1 MREESMKNKNQ
12 FCIAAI
18 AACVAMG
25 AVSVQAQEIDVAEPY
40 LHNDV
45 QERQDFPERDSLGK
59 MVTAE
64 LPNLA
69 DSPIREPSPME
80 VDTSKNARP
89 SEQLLGRITSE
100 VFHEMADLERGNV
113 FLKLQTE
120 RETLK
125 NDLEALKAKYRQAR
139 LDEIEKRESV
149 IRTRVEWMQ
158 EQERIRQEILEKQ
171 KQLDLLDQQRE
182 VANLQKT
189 ERLMA
194 LSQKR
199 PVAPVQ
205 TIVPKNVTV
214 NVEDPSNPEPV
225 VDVVEDTTLIPS
237 EAEGFTSP
245 VVPSFLSE
253 LTILDIKGVKNKLT
267 ARVYDK
273 SGKLFTLKKGDIF
286 GIDYVVKDITKN
298 EIVFVYDDQEEVLR
312 MGQPT
317 IPVNVD

>member
-1 MREESMKNKNQ
+1 MKNKDNKL
-12 FCIAAI
+12 CIAAVV
-18 AACVAMG
+18 ACAAMG
-25 AVSVQAQEIDVAEPY
+25 AFSVQAQESESIDVAEPY
-40 LHNDV
+40 LREET
-45 QERQDFPERDSLGK
+45 QERVDFPLRPSLGTP
-59 MVTAE
+59 VEAE
-64 LPNLA
+64 LPSLT

-80 VDTSKNARP
+80 ISTSKNATP

-199 PVAPVQ
+199 PSTPVQ
-205 TIVPKNVTV
+205 TTTPKNITV
-214 NVEDPSNPEPV
+214 DASNPSSPEV
-225 VDVVEDTTLIPS
+225 TEVDTDIEDS
-237 EAEGFTSP
+237 FVSP

-273 SGKLFTLKKGDIF
+273 SGKIFTLKKGDIF

-298 EIVFVYDDQEEVLR
+298 EVVFVYGDQEEVLR

>member
-1 MREESMKNKNQ
+1 MKNKNQ

-40 LHNDV
+40 LRDDA
-45 QERQDFPERDSLGK
+45 QERVDFPERDSLGK

-199 PVAPVQ
+199 SVAPVQ
-205 TIVPKNVTV
+205 TTVPKNVTV

-225 VDVVEDTTLIPS
+225 VDVVEDPTLIP
-237 EAEGFTSP
+237 EEGFVSP

-286 GIDYVVKDITKN
+286 GIDYVVKDISKN

>member
-1 MREESMKNKNQ
+1 MKNKNQ

-40 LHNDV
+40 LRNDV
-45 QERQDFPERDSLGK
+45 QERQDFPERNSLSQ

-205 TIVPKNVTV
+205 TTVPKNVTV
-214 NVEDPSNPEPV
+214 NVEDTSNPEPI
-225 VDVVEDTTLIPS
+225 VDVVEDPTLLPS
-237 EAEGFTSP
+237 EGEGFTSP

-286 GIDYVVKDITKN
+286 GIDYVVKDISKN

>member
-1 MREESMKNKNQ
+1 MKNNKL
-12 FCIAAI
+12 CLAAF
-18 AACVAMG
+18 AAFVAMG
-25 AVSVQAQEIDVAEPY
+25 AFSVQAQESVDVAEPF
-40 LHNDV
+40 LQEET
-45 QERQDFPERDSLGK
+45 QERVDFPTRSSLGEMK
-59 MVTAE
+59 EAE
-64 LPNLA
+64 LPSLA

-80 VDTSKNARP
+80 ISTSANASP

-199 PVAPVQ
+199 SVPVQ
-205 TIVPKNVTV
+205 TTVPKNVTV
-214 NVEDPSNPEPV
+214 DVSNPAAPEV
-225 VDVVEDTTLIPS
+225 TEDDSGLVS
-237 EAEGFTSP
+237 DEGISSAP
-245 VVPSFLSE
+245 IIPSFLSE

-273 SGKLFTLKKGDIF
+273 SGKIFTLKKGDVF
-286 GIDYVVKDITKN
+286 GIDYLVKDISKN
-298 EIVFVYDDQEEVLR
+298 EIVFTYDDQEEVIR

>member
-1 MREESMKNKNQ
+1 MKNKDNKL
-12 FCIAAI
+12 CIAAVV
-18 AACVAMG
+18 ACAAMG
-25 AVSVQAQEIDVAEPY
+25 AFSVQAQENIDVAEPY
-40 LHNDV
+40 LRDEI
-45 QERQDFPERDSLGK
+45 QEPVDFPVRSSLGEIK
-59 MVTAE
+59 EAE
-64 LPNLA
+64 LPSLT

-80 VDTSKNARP
+80 VSTSKSASP

-199 PVAPVQ
+199 APSAPMP
-205 TIVPKNVTV
+205 TITPKNVTV
-214 NVEDPSNPEPV
+214 DASDPSAPEV
-225 VDVVEDTTLIPS
+225 TEEDTNFMA
-237 EAEGFTSP
+237 EEGFTSP

-273 SGKLFTLKKGDIF
+273 SGKIFTLKKGDIF
-286 GIDYVVKDITKN
+286 GIDYVVKDISKN
-298 EIVFVYDDQEEVLR
+298 EVVFVFGDQEEVLR